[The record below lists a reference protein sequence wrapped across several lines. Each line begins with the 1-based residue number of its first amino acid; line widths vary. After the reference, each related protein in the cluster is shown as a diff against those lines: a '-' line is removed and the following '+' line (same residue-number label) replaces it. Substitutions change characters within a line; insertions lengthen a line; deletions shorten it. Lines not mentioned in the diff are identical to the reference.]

1 MKRILVTGAS
11 GNIAYSLLFRIAS
24 GELFGPH
31 EPIALHLLEIPEAL
45 KSLKGVKMELDD
57 CAYPLLKEVVI
68 GSDPEEVFKGITHA
82 FLVGATPR
90 GPGMERK
97 DLLQANGKI
106 FIEQGKALK
115 KSASKDVRVL
125 VVGNPCNTN
134 CLIALTQASGLN
146 PRHFHAMTRLDENR
160 ARALLAEKASVP
172 VERVSHMTIWGNHS
186 TTQVPDFY
194 HAKIDGKPI
203 TDVVKD
209 RSWLETTF
217 TERVQKRGAEIIDA
231 RGKSS
236 AASAAN
242 AAIDAMRSII
252 TPTPEGS
259 WYSSGIY
266 SANNPYG
273 IDEELVFSFPCRTL
287 KNGEIEIV
295 TGLELNAD
303 LKERIA
309 RTEKE
314 LIEEREAAHVGSI
327 V

>member
-1 MKRILVTGAS
+1 MKKVLVTGAS

-24 GELFGPH
+24 GELFGSH
-31 EPIALHLLEIPEAL
+31 EPIALHLLEIPEAI

-68 GSDPEEVFKGITHA
+68 GSDPEEVFKGVTHA

-115 KSASKDVRVL
+115 KSASQDVRVL

-134 CLIALTQASGLN
+134 CLIALSQASGLN

-160 ARALLAEKASVP
+160 ARALLAEKASVS
-172 VERVSHMTIWGNHS
+172 VDHVTHMTIWGNHS

-194 HAKIDGKPI
+194 HAKIDGKP
-203 TDVVKD
+203 VKD
-209 RSWLETTF
+209 VIKDHAWLETTF
-217 TERVQKRGAEIIDA
+217 TERVQKRGAEIIEA

-252 TPTPEGS
+252 TPTAEGS

-273 IDEELVFSFPCRTL
+273 VDEELVFSFPCRTL

-295 TGLELNAD
+295 TGLDLNTD
-303 LKERIA
+303 LKKRIA
-309 RTEKE
+309 RSEKE
-314 LIEEREAAHVGSI
+314 LIEEREAAHVGSVI
-327 V
+327 